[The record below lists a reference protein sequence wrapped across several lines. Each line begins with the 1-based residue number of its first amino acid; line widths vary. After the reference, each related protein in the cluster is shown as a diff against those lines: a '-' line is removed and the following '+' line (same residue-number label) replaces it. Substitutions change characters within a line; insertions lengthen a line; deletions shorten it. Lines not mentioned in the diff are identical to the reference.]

1 MKKILIPLIILLA
14 ACTHK
19 GLYQINDRAIQVVDT
34 GLTADD
40 GTGDPIRTA
49 MQKINANFVYHASIL
64 DTLVGDNMLTNAV
77 SAVAVN
83 DSTAAGW
90 GLSESANT
98 LRVDTASGK
107 VATAYDIS
115 GFISSETLWI
125 ADSSNVLHWSDTTTK
140 VATAYDI
147 SGFLSTESDPV
158 WTVAE
163 PSYLAWTD
171 TTSKIASQYD
181 ISTLLDGETDPVWV
195 AAEPSYLTWSDT
207 TAIIRTAYDL
217 TTGLALKADQ
227 TAIDTLTGDNELTN
241 KLALKADQTAV
252 DTLTGDNELTNKLAL
267 KANQT
272 AIDTLTGDNE
282 LTNKLALKAD
292 QTAIDTLTGDNE
304 LTNKLA
310 LKADLISPVF
320 TTPNIGSATGSIS
333 GNAGT
338 VTGFTP
344 ASGSLTLDGA
354 DAITVRTTGATDV
367 TWPTTGTLATTAN
380 INDSISNMKSGIF
393 NVLDYGVV
401 MDTSIN
407 STVAFQSC
415 IDAAKNGTIII
426 PAGSFRID
434 TVCITAN
441 PTIRG
446 VGWEYNENASV
457 IYSRA
462 DFPIIHINH
471 NLGEWNYGATIENL
485 HIQGDTS
492 LGNQH
497 GILIDGQSENILN
510 RLQITDVGGHGIYS
524 DSSTHVVYTKIIY
537 CRIENNAKDGIHM
550 VGAFN
555 SQLNAIR
562 IKDNHIIGN
571 GVNGITI
578 SGTNIDIWGNT
589 IEGNGNIGIFVS
601 ARSLGAVNMN
611 ISNISIRGNYFEQN
625 VAGNIIAESW
635 YSSPNY
641 QYVIALSIQE
651 NYFYLTNAVSTADAN
666 ILIRAA
672 SGSTYHTMFSNM
684 KIADNHYEGDLD
696 HLNGDDGSAAFSPSA
711 QYDIEGTDLTKYGAL
726 DECSIIDWGTNS
738 SPMYLS
744 VTAAGG
750 INTLY
755 PVIRCSPSGGA
766 VDITADPQV
775 IDGIDGMTII
785 LIGSDDTET
794 LTIDDGA
801 GVQTAGGAS
810 RVLGAGDMLILKY
823 LGAWTDWFEMGYI
836 NN

>member
-1 MKKILIPLIILLA
+1 MKKILIILIILLS
-14 ACTHK
+14 ACVHE
-19 GLYQINDRAIQVVDT
+19 GLYTINDRAIQVVDT

-49 MQKINANFVYHASIL
+49 MQKINANFVYHASII
-64 DTLVGDNMLTNAV
+64 DTLVGDNMLTNAI
-77 SAVAVN
+77 SAAAVN
-83 DSTAAGW
+83 DSTVAGW
-90 GLSESANT
+90 GLSESSNT
-98 LRVDTASGK
+98 LRIDTASGK

-115 GFISSETLWI
+115 GFISEETLWI
-125 ADSSNVLHWSDTTTK
+125 ADSLNVLHWSDTTSK
-140 VATAYDI
+140 IATAYDI
-147 SGFLSTESDPV
+147 SGLVDTE
-158 WTVAE
+158 A
-163 PSYLAWTD
+163 
-171 TTSKIASQYD
+171 
-181 ISTLLDGETDPVWV
+181 DPVWV

-217 TTGLALKADQ
+217 AAGL
-227 TAIDTLTGDNELTN
+227 N
-241 KLALKADQTAV
+241 LKADQTAV
-252 DTLTGDNELTNKLAL
+252 DTLVGDNEFSNALDL
-267 KANQT
+267 KAN
-272 AIDTLTGDNE
+272 
-282 LTNKLALKAD
+282 
-292 QTAIDTLTGDNE
+292 
-304 LTNKLA
+304 
-310 LKADLISPVF
+310 LISPVF

-344 ASGSLTLDGA
+344 ASGSLTLSGA
-354 DAITVRTTGATDV
+354 DALTLTTTNTTNV
-367 TWPTTGTLATTAN
+367 TLPTTGTLATTAD
-380 INDSISNMKSGIF
+380 INDSIASMKSGIF

-401 MDTSIN
+401 MDTSVN
-407 STVAFQSC
+407 STSAFQAC

-434 TVCITAN
+434 TVCIVDN

-446 VGWEYNENASV
+446 VGWEYNDNSSV

-471 NLGEWNYGATIENL
+471 NLGAEWNYGATIENL

-492 LGNQH
+492 LTNQH
-497 GILIDGQSENILN
+497 GILIDGQSENMLS
-510 RLQITDVGGHGIYS
+510 RLQITDCGGHGVYL
-524 DSSTHVVYTKIIY
+524 DSSTNVVYTKILN
-537 CRIENNAKDGIHM
+537 CRIENNKKDGVRG
-550 VGAFN
+550 VGSFTN
-555 SQLNAIR
+555 QLNAIR
-562 IKDNHIIGN
+562 IENNHIIGN
-571 GVNGITI
+571 GANGITI

-589 IEGNGNIGIFVS
+589 IEGNEGIGIFIS
-601 ARSLGAVNMN
+601 ARSLGTVDMN

-651 NYFYLTNAVSTADAN
+651 NYFYLTDVVSTAASN

-672 SGSTYHTMFSNM
+672 SGATYHTMFSNM

-711 QYDIEGTDLTKYGAL
+711 MYDIEGTDLTKYGSL
-726 DECSIIDWGTNS
+726 DECSIMDWGTNS

-750 INTLY
+750 INALY

-766 VDITADPQV
+766 VDITADPQ
-775 IDGIDGMTII
+775 IINGIDGMTII

-794 LTIDDGA
+794 LTIDDGT
-801 GVQTAGGAS
+801 GVQTAGDAS
-810 RVLGAGDMLILKY
+810 RVLGKGDMLILKY
-823 LGAWTDWFEMGYI
+823 LEIWTDWYEMGFI
-836 NN
+836 DN